1 VLVNKTPR
9 VQRRFSVGAQI
20 VGILTDALRVG
31 QRVELSSATFG
42 FSGTSGNAR
51 ETRGSQTQTRTNG
64 LQEFETLPMA
74 NTTYFIEESEY
85 MPPANLL
92 GQLQYIRR

>member
-42 FSGTSGNAR
+42 FSGTSRNAR

-92 GQLQYIRR
+92 GQFQYIRR